1 MKLYCAPQ
9 MKMMLDYS
17 DIGIDDKFAE
27 NMEAPLRAALD
38 SMDAL
43 EAGAIANPSEGRMV
57 GHYWLR
63 APELAPTK
71 EITDQIKSCEKSIDE
86 FVKRVHRGDFGPLS
100 TVLIC
105 GIGGSVLGIQFISGA
120 LYTLHD
126 KMRLRFIDNTDP
138 QGMDRIF
145 DKLKDKL
152 NETLVIVISKSG
164 GTVETRNGML
174 ETKAFFE
181 RSGVD
186 FASHAVCISQE
197 GSKLWKI
204 SESEGWLARF
214 PMWDWVGGR
223 TSVTSAVGLLPLALQ
238 GIDTKSLLSG
248 AAECDVWGRSKD
260 IMNNPA
266 AIMALAWYGRTGGK
280 GGTTNVILPYR
291 DGLSMLPRY
300 LQQLIMESLGK
311 EFDLDGKRVQQGLAV
326 MGNKGSTDQ
335 HSYIQQL
342 VAGPDNV
349 FVTFVQALTGRDSLG
364 MDVLH
369 DADPSIQFPAF
380 EHVTT
385 GDFLN
390 ASILGNRKS
399 LKAHGKATMT
409 LTVPDISAESIGR
422 LIALFER
429 TVGIYA
435 KLININAYDQPAVEA
450 GKKAANA
457 LIALQQNIL
466 MVLGNEEA
474 MPGEAAEAFSENAA
488 GSRKKPSG
496 NRSLS
501 CSELARRLGADPEDV
516 FHLLIHLAGTGRVS
530 METAEPVTES
540 RFSLN

>member
-1 MKLYCAPQ
+1 MKLYCAPD
-9 MKMMLDYS
+9 MKLMLDYS
-17 DIGIDDKFAE
+17 DIGIDEELTAKMSAR
-27 NMEAPLRAALD
+27 LKGALEH
-38 SMDAL
+38 MKAL
-43 EAGAIANPSEGRMV
+43 EAGAVANPSEGRMV

-63 APELAPTK
+63 APELAPNP
-71 EITDQIKSCEKSIDE
+71 EITKQIRDCEEAVDA
-86 FVKRVHRGDFGPLS
+86 FVKRVHRGDFGPMS

-105 GIGGSVLGIQFISGA
+105 GIGGSALGIQFISGA
-120 LYTLHD
+120 LYTLND

-174 ETKAFFE
+174 ETQEFYRKN
-181 RSGVD
+181 GVD

-197 GSKLWKI
+197 GSKLWKTA
-204 SESEGWLARF
+204 EAEGWLAEF

-238 GIDTKSLLSG
+238 GIDINALLTG
-248 AAECDVWGRSKD
+248 AAECDVWGRSEE

-311 EFDLDGKRVQQGLAV
+311 EFDLDGKRVKQGLAV

-349 FVTFVQALTGRDSLG
+349 FVTFVQALTDRDSLG
-364 MDVLH
+364 IDVLH
-369 DADPSIQFPAF
+369 ENDPAMQLPAY

-474 MPGEAAEAFSENAA
+474 MPGEAAEAFSESAA

-496 NRSLS
+496 DRSLS

-530 METAEPVTES
+530 METAEPITES
-540 RFSLN
+540 RFSLT